1 MKLCIV
7 IPVYGN
13 QADTHDCLRML
24 AAQSLLDFEVIVADD
39 GSEEPVPG
47 WLADFNFVTWRS
59 GPHRG
64 FASSC
69 NSGAREALRRGAT
82 HVLFLNNDTSF
93 GTEFVACCARQIA
106 RLPEAILSPM
116 IYSFAEPSEI
126 WYSGGRHGI
135 YVPFFRMTR
144 EFRKMTEVDIV
155 CGCAMLIPASAWRAL
170 EGFDE
175 RFRMYYEDFDLCLRA
190 RKLGVRLYVTPDTAL
205 VVRHKI
211 SRSFTRRWNKHY
223 RMITFRYVFIR
234 RHYRGCAKYACLLL
248 TLPQLAVTISQNLP
262 ELPGWG
268 TLWAAIREGLS
279 LPAE

>member
-1 MKLCIV
+1 VKLCIV

-24 AAQSLLDFEVIVADD
+24 AAQSSLDFEVIVADD
-39 GSEEPVPG
+39 GSVEPIPDWVV
-47 WLADFNFVTWRS
+47 DFHFVIWRC

-64 FASSC
+64 FASNC
-69 NSGAREALRRGAT
+69 NGGAREALSRGAT

-93 GTEFVACCARQIA
+93 GTEFVASCLRQIA
-106 RLPEAILSPM
+106 RLPAAILSPL
-116 IYSFAEPSEI
+116 IYSFAEPSSV
-126 WYSGGRHGI
+126 WYSGGRRGVS
-135 YVPFFRMTR
+135 VPFFRMTR
-144 EFRKMTEVDIV
+144 EFRGITEVDIV
-155 CGCAMLIPASAWRAL
+155 CGCAMLVPASAWRAL

-190 RKLGVRLYVTPDTAL
+190 GKLGFRLYVTPDTAL

-223 RMITFRYVFIR
+223 RMITYRYVFIR
-234 RHYRGCAKYACLLL
+234 RHYRGWAKYACLLL
-248 TLPQLAVTISQNLP
+248 TVPQLAVTISQNLP